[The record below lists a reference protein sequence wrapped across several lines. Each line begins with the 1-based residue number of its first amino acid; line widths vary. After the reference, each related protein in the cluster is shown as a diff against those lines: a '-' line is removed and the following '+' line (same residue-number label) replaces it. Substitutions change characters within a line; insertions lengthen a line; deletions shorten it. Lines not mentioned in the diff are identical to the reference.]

1 MNMVALIEKKKKGE
15 ALTQEEINYFIEGYV
30 QDRIPDYQI
39 SAWAMAVFFRGMT
52 LAETSSLTKAMVES
66 GSKINLSLP
75 DKIFVDK
82 HSSGGVGDKTTLIV
96 APLVAACGVPVAKMS
111 GRGLGHTGGTIDK
124 LSAIPGFQ
132 TELEEEAFLN
142 QVKQIGLSIIAQT
155 GNMVP
160 ADKKLYA
167 LRDVTA
173 TVDSIPLIAS
183 SIMSKK
189 IAAGAQAIVLDV
201 KYGSGA
207 FMSTREEAGKLA
219 DIMVNIGKDLGRET
233 VAVLNRMDEPL
244 GKTVGN
250 SLEVLE
256 AIETLKGGG
265 PPDLREVCLELAAW
279 MLVLGRKASNT
290 QEARNVLESS
300 LNDGSAWKKFLEF
313 VSAQGGDVE
322 CLENQDLAL
331 APVMFVYKAGHS
343 GIIRTID
350 ARKTGLAAMALGA
363 GRETKDS
370 PIDLGAGIRL
380 LKKSGNKIEKGE
392 PLLEMYS
399 SSEEKINIAR
409 SIIAGG
415 IIIGDTYKSESLKA
429 MPEIS

>member
-1 MNMVALIEKKKKGE
+1 MNMVTLIEKKKKGE
-15 ALTQEEINYFIEGYV
+15 SLTQEEINYLIEGYV
-30 QDRIPDYQI
+30 KDKIPDYQI
-39 SAWAMAVFFRGMT
+39 SAWAMAVYFRGMT
-52 LAETSSLTKAMVES
+52 LAETSSLTKAMAES
-66 GSKINLSLP
+66 GSRIDLSLR

-142 QVKQIGLSIIAQT
+142 QVRNIGISVIAQT

-207 FMSTREEAGKLA
+207 FMATREEAGKLA
-219 DIMVNIGKDLGRET
+219 ETMVDIGKSLGRDT
-233 VAVLNRMDEPL
+233 VAILNRMDQPL
-244 GKTVGN
+244 GNTIGN

-256 AIETLKGGG
+256 AMEILKGGG
-265 PPDLREVCLELAAW
+265 PSDLREVCLELAAW
-279 MLVLGRKASNT
+279 MLVLGQKASNI
-290 QEARNVLESS
+290 QDARIILESS
-300 LNDGSAWKKFLEF
+300 LKNGTAWKKFLEF
-313 VSAQGGDVE
+313 VSAQGGDAE
-322 CLENQDLAL
+322 CIKNQDLAL
-331 APVMFVYKAGHS
+331 APVMVVYKAGQT
-343 GIIRTID
+343 GMIQTID

-363 GRETKDS
+363 GRETKGS
-370 PIDLGAGIRL
+370 PIDFGAGIRL
-380 LKKSGNKIEKGE
+380 LKKAGDKVEKGE
-392 PLLEMYS
+392 PILEMYS
-399 SSEEKINIAR
+399 SSEEKINTAR

-415 IIIGDTYKSESLKA
+415 ITIGSRYN
-429 MPEIS
+429 PEPLLVSSVIK